1 MTLAFGLNFA
11 DLNNLQGLKK
21 LDNIFL
27 NFLRSH
33 NYSLYQIILSL
44 RASPEQ
50 VDQKYY
56 SDFLL
61 EISPILDDFLA
72 ELFAIEQEIANIRLS
87 HKEFD
92 LIYECKRK
100 FVQRIAVKKY
110 PYEKLQEIDFTNVSN
125 SLKKLLGIECYP
137 CGHPCGMCHP
147 CDVCHPCESRDPD
160 SRLRGNDRRADGND
174 KGVYEDDRGT
184 DEDDKSDFTNK
195 FARQVMEWQLDA
207 EKYAFELDIA
217 AKYAAFMVYN
227 NVENQLFSL
236 PQKID
241 KDNLI
246 DHDKVA
252 KYRNNARI
260 GFDYLDSTSNLDVVL
275 NNTHYCIYCHKQE
288 KDSCSKGLLSAIY
301 SNQKSMLSKSGC
313 PLKQKISEMNYVK
326 SKGFNLAALA
336 IIIID
341 NPMVAATGHRICNDC
356 SNACIYQK
364 QQAVDIPLVESN
376 ILETTLLLPYGVE
389 IYLVLTNWNPLN
401 IFAPLPNLPTNYK
414 VLVVGQGPAG
424 FSLSHYLLRDGHD
437 VIAIDGL
444 KITPLPFD
452 VNKSIKYWSD
462 YKKNLSERI
471 PGGFGGVAEYGIT
484 PRWDKN
490 NLTILRLMLQRNSR
504 FKLFGGVSLD
514 SNITMEQ
521 VYHLGF
527 DHVALCT
534 GAGKPQIVEMRNFLA
549 KGVRTASDFLMTL
562 QSGGAFLEQSITNL
576 LIKMPIIIIGGGLTA
591 IDAAT
596 ESLNYYKL
604 QVEKFLK
611 NYQLSVVK
619 NGKKHTEQHWTN
631 EDRLIAE
638 EFILHAKLFKQAQT
652 RQSIKQI
659 LDELGGVTICYRGK
673 LKDSP
678 AYKLN
683 PEEVMYALG
692 DGVKFVEDMIPLG
705 IDVDQYNYTQSI
717 EFDNLGVRKKFKAR
731 TVLMAI
737 GIDKEVVN
745 NHLEDNVTYFGDCD
759 PLYSGS
765 VVKAIASSKE
775 GYKNIGEK
783 LTQNSPIFPGSY
795 IDFFAKLDYLLMSR
809 IEEVNILSDKIVE
822 LVIHS
827 PLAAKNFQPGQFFR
841 LQNYSSDI
849 AKIIEPLAIAGAY
862 VDSKNGLIHLIVWQ
876 GGKSSNLCRYLSKNE
891 QVVLMGPNGKPTEI
905 LKDSNIVLIGGGVG
919 NAVLCSIA
927 KALKNNNCK
936 IIYFAGYKNLQDRFY
951 QEKIEE
957 SADIVV
963 WCCEEGILSKN
974 RSKDISVKG
983 NLLYAIMG
991 YCSLWENLAI
1001 DRIIATG
1008 VSEMM
1013 QAIRDIKDNFFGKK
1027 PQLIVSINSP
1037 MQCMMKGICGQCIQ
1051 KITDKNRYIFTCA
1064 CQEQDAK
1071 IVDFTGLKSRLEQNS
1086 LQEKL

>member
-1 MTLAFGLNFA
+1 MTLAFGLDFI
-11 DLNNLQGLKK
+11 DLSNLQGLRK
-21 LDNIFL
+21 LDEIFL
-27 NFLRSH
+27 NFLSSH
-33 NYSLYQIILSL
+33 SYSLYQTILSL
-44 RASPEQ
+44 RANPEQ

-61 EISPILDDFLA
+61 EISPIFDDFLA
-72 ELFAIEQEIANIRLS
+72 ELFGIEQEIANIRLS

-92 LIYECKRK
+92 IIYECKRK

-110 PYEKLQEIDFTNVSN
+110 PHEKLQEIDFTSVAN
-125 SLKKLLGIECYP
+125 SLEKLLGVE
-137 CGHPCGMCHP
+137 CHP
-147 CDVCHPCESRDPD
+147 SAKVEIY
-160 SRLRGNDRRADGND
+160 N
-174 KGVYEDDRGT
+174 
-184 DEDDKSDFTNK
+184 DFTNK
-195 FARQVMEWQLDA
+195 FARQVIEWQLDD

-227 NVENQLFSL
+227 NVESQLDFLHKSKIVEGFLEETKPSTAAYLKVREERRQVSTTKSPTRLTYEGSLLFSL
-236 PQKID
+236 PKKID
-241 KDNLI
+241 RDNLI
-246 DHDKVA
+246 DTDKVA
-252 KYRNNARI
+252 KYRNYARI
-260 GFDYLDSTSNLDVVL
+260 GFDYLDYTSNLDTVL

-288 KDSCSKGLLSAIY
+288 KDSCSKGLLSAVP
-301 SNQKSMLSKSGC
+301 SKSGC

-364 QQAVDIPLVESN
+364 QEAVDIPLVESN

-389 IYLVLTNWNPLN
+389 IYLLLTNWNPLN

-437 VIAIDGL
+437 VVAIDGL
-444 KITPLPFD
+444 KITSLPFD
-452 VNKSIKYWSD
+452 VNKPIKYWVD
-462 YKKNLSERI
+462 YKKNLSEKI

-490 NLTILRLMLQRNSR
+490 NLTILRLILQRNSR

-521 VYHLGF
+521 AFHLGF
-527 DHVALCT
+527 DHVALCV
-534 GAGKPQIVEMRNFLA
+534 GAGKPKIVEMKNFLA

-562 QSGGAFLEQSITNL
+562 QSGGAFLDQTITNL
-576 LIKMPIIIIGGGLTA
+576 LIRMPIIIIGGGLTA

-596 ESLNYYKL
+596 ESLIYYKL

-611 NYQLSVVK
+611 NYQLSVEK

-638 EFILHAKLFKQAQT
+638 EFILHAKLFKQAQDK
-652 RQSIKQI
+652 QAIKRI
-659 LDELGGVTICYRGK
+659 LDELGGVTIYYRGK

-683 PEEVMYALG
+683 HEEVMYAMG
-692 DGVKFVEDMIPLG
+692 AGVKFVENMIALG
-705 IDVDQYNYTQSI
+705 IDVDQYNYAQSI
-717 EFDNLGVRKKFKAR
+717 EFDNLGVRKKFRVR

-737 GIDKEVVN
+737 GIDKDEVN
-745 NHLEDNVTYFGDCD
+745 NYLEDNISYFGDCN

-775 GYKNIGEK
+775 GYKNIGKK
-783 LTQNSPIFPGSY
+783 LIKNSPNFPGSY
-795 IDFFAKLDYLLMSR
+795 VDFFTKLDYLLMSR

-822 LVIHS
+822 IVIDS
-827 PLAAKNFQPGQFFR
+827 PLAAQNFQPGQFFR

-849 AKIIEPLAIAGAY
+849 SKIIEPLALAGAY
-862 VDSKNGLIHLIVWQ
+862 VDSEKGLIHLIVWQ
-876 GGKSSNLCRYLSKNE
+876 SGKSSKLCRYLSKNE
-891 QVVLMGPNGKPTEI
+891 QIVLMGPNGKPTEI
-905 LKDSNIVLIGGGVG
+905 LKDSNIVLVGGGVG

-951 QEKIEE
+951 QERIEE
-957 SADIVV
+957 STDIVV

-974 RSKDISVKG
+974 RSQDISVKG
-983 NLLYAIMG
+983 DLLYAIMG
-991 YCSLWENLAI
+991 YCYLWKDLAI
-1001 DRIIATG
+1001 DRIIAAG

-1013 QAIRDIKDNFFGKK
+1013 QAIRDIKDDFFGKK